1 MNFFVIKKQT
11 VLLIFLVFI
20 TAVSFSVW
28 YMLKAAD
35 TVVFNQENSNI
46 REIHLVTGEYKTKLS
61 NGKEIEAY
69 RWDPGTISI
78 EKNEKVRLVIY
89 GVNGESHPF
98 HIEGTTIKGTIKKGQ
113 ETVIPLKFKKEGTYR
128 LICHAHPDKDHNG
141 PMIAYIVVD

>member
-35 TVVFNQENSNI
+35 TVVFNQDNSNI

-98 HIEGTTIKGTIKKGQ
+98 HIEGTTIKGTIK
-113 ETVIPLKFKKEGTYR
+113 
-128 LICHAHPDKDHNG
+128 
-141 PMIAYIVVD
+141 